1 MSAGKGADLDA
12 ILEAALESS
21 GLAAAAPTP
30 SASAEPASEPKI
42 RVVSEE
48 IKPWLA
54 FTANVQKDYREKW
67 TKMAKADV
75 ETEISSRF
83 QPSYAYRSWDGPVPV
98 KNGINRSLQDIV
110 KKAALVSKLDESK
123 ITRLLTLVNP
133 VTDSENGKQLQA
145 AFARQL
151 INDYE
156 KDIRNDPN
164 YDATRFTALAAA
176 LPSK

>member
-1 MSAGKGADLDA
+1 MSKGVDLDA
-12 ILEAALESS
+12 MLDEVIESS
-21 GLAAAAPTP
+21 GFANSKPAAAEPTTID
-30 SASAEPASEPKI
+30 PKI
-42 RVVSEE
+42 RVVSDD

-67 TKMAKADV
+67 TKMAKVDI

-110 KKAALVSKLDESK
+110 KKSALIAKLDESK
-123 ITRLLTLVNP
+123 ISRLLTLVNP
-133 VTDSENGKQLQA
+133 VTDSENGKQLQV
-145 AFARQL
+145 AFAKQL
-151 INDYE
+151 IQDFE

-176 LPSK
+176 LPKEQSS